1 MACVITGHGLKDSDT
16 ARAIETELTEVAP
29 EPPAEHAQHQ
39 RQLLFSGRPIPTPFR
54 RHPVPRIYGCLR
66 KSDTGH
72 IE

>member
-39 RQLLFSGRPIPTPFR
+39 RQLLFSGSFQRSSHADSLSSP
-54 RHPVPRIYGCLR
+54 PRTSNLR
-66 KSDTGH
+66 LSQKV
-72 IE
+72 